1 MAVTRGVV
9 VNMET
14 CKQTC
19 KQSRSTEGNWGYEL
33 ATCLCDTRY
42 VLAWDYETGML
53 AVARRCYGNGS
64 GV

>member
-1 MAVTRGVV
+1 M

-42 VLAWDYETGML
+42 VLAWTMRLECWL
-53 AVARRCYGNGS
+53 WARRCYGNGS

>member
-1 MAVTRGVV
+1 M

-14 CKQTC
+14 CRQTC

-53 AVARRCYGNGS
+53 AVGQEMLWQR
-64 GV
+64 